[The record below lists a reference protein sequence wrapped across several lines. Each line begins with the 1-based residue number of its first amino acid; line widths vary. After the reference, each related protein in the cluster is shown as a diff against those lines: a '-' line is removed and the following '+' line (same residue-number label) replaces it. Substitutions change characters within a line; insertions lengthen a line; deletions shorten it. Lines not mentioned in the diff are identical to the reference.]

1 MAELTAGRVA
11 ITGASGYIGG
21 LVARRYERA
30 GWHVLSLGRFAA
42 ARGGLIGEE
51 LPFTLGQPVNPT
63 ALRDVSV
70 LVHCAY
76 DFALTEPE
84 DIQRVNVHGTQLLL
98 AAAAEAGVVRT
109 VLVSSMSAYEGTTQI
124 YGQAKLACERATT
137 AAGGFAVRLGLVYG
151 DGWGGMAGSLRRL
164 VELPLIPL
172 VGGNSYQYTV
182 HETDVAEGLFA
193 LGTSPAE
200 PRIVLGLA
208 HPDPV
213 PFKRV
218 LQGFARQAGTRAR
231 FLTVPWPP
239 VYAAMRGAERV
250 QLKLPL
256 RADSLLGLVRPASEV
271 PGFATWAELGV
282 SVRAFDL

>member
-151 DGWGGMAGSLRRL
+151 DGWGGMAGSLPTDQGHALPSRRR
-164 VELPLIPL
+164 
-172 VGGNSYQYTV
+172 
-182 HETDVAEGLFA
+182 
-193 LGTSPAE
+193 GTSRNGA
-200 PRIVLGLA
+200 
-208 HPDPV
+208 DPGGRGPTADV
-213 PFKRV
+213 R
-218 LQGFARQAGTRAR
+218 QGAAASTPSSPQA
-231 FLTVPWPP
+231 
-239 VYAAMRGAERV
+239 
-250 QLKLPL
+250 
-256 RADSLLGLVRPASEV
+256 
-271 PGFATWAELGV
+271 
-282 SVRAFDL
+282 